1 MDKISE
7 GGDPACWTHLFEER
21 VEPTLD
27 PTRFEAFEMLA
38 DAVVVADRR
47 GVICLWNQ
55 AATALFGWTAR
66 HAVGQTLDLIIP
78 EKYRDRHWH
87 GYRDVMATG
96 RTAYAERLLEVPAL
110 HRNGDRIS
118 IAFTV
123 SLALEGEIPAGV
135 VAVVRDETTRRAEL
149 QDLRARLDAADH

>member
-1 MDKISE
+1 MDDIGE

-21 VEPTLD
+21 DQPTLD
-27 PTRFEAFEMLA
+27 PTRFEAFERLA
-38 DAVVVADRR
+38 DAVVVADRQ
-47 GVICLWNQ
+47 GIICLWNR

-78 EKYRDRHWH
+78 EKYRQRHWD
-87 GYRDVMATG
+87 GYHDVMATG
-96 RTAYAERLLEVPAL
+96 RTAYAERLLDVPAV

-123 SLALEGEIPAGV
+123 SLAFEGDIPAAV
-135 VAVVRDETTRRAEL
+135 VAVVRDETMRRAEL
-149 QDLRARLDAADH
+149 HDLRARLDAADR